1 MAGAL
6 TLGTLMFFYSRG
18 IIGWFNHEANE
29 TMFAL
34 GSLKIRA
41 NCLVLIPHIA
51 VMITSNLYQSLG
63 RPIGNLILS
72 MSRQLLFLIP
82 MLLTLPKLFP
92 LIGLPGEYGL
102 AVCQAASDLLSFL
115 FLALPLAIHMFKI
128 IGKLPDGAE
137 PPFKTAANRA
147 GARN

>member
-1 MAGAL
+1 M
-6 TLGTLMFFYSRG
+6 YV
-18 IIGWFNHEANE
+18 I
-29 TMFAL
+29 

-63 RPIGNLILS
+63 RPMGNLVLS

-82 MLLTLPKLFP
+82 LLITLPKLFP
-92 LIGLPGEYGL
+92 LIGLPAEYGL
-102 AVCQAASDLLSFL
+102 AVSQAGSDLLSFL

-128 IGKLPDGAE
+128 IGHLPDGAE
-137 PPFKTAANRA
+137 PPFKTAASR
-147 GARN
+147 GSR